1 MPNEATGATPKKR
14 DRAPLANTAFLVESM
29 VLLFFLVAA
38 LAVFTQ
44 VFASSVSNS
53 AEANR
58 LSAATEVAQNAA
70 EEFSANPVAVAQNRA
85 VGAGIASD
93 GANGFSVNCD
103 VTSENNDAGTLYS
116 AHIEVSDDEGV
127 AYELDAASFV
137 AGGAH

>member
-1 MPNEATGATPKKR
+1 MPNETAGATPKKH

-44 VFASSVSNS
+44 VFASSISNS
-53 AEANR
+53 VEANR

-70 EEFSANPVAVAQNRA
+70 EEFSANPAAAAQGHA
-85 VGAGIASD
+85 VGAGIAE
-93 GANGFSVNCD
+93 NGSGEFSVNCN
-103 VTSENNDAGTLYS
+103 VTSESNGAGTLYS
-116 AHIEVSDDEGV
+116 AHIEVSDDQGV

-137 AGGAH
+137 AGGAQ